1 MLKTSQIFALSTTDV
16 AALTTDQVASLTTT
30 QIMVLSSSQ
39 IAALGSNITSLQS
52 FASPI
57 VLDLN
62 GNGVQTISYSAGV
75 KFDLNAQGQ
84 AIQTGWVSSGDGLL
98 VMDRNHDGII
108 NNGSELFGS
117 STTLANGT
125 KATDGYQAL
134 RELDTDHDGVIDKND
149 AAFNDLSV
157 WVDANSDGVSTAN
170 EIHSLASLNITQI
183 SVQAT
188 AGTGIDA
195 AGNLQ
200 GLMSSFQTAD
210 GATHGTADVWFMA
223 PQKAASVTPSA
234 AEQAT
239 VIDQAIAA
247 LGNTTVTGS
256 EPDVSVTP
264 IAVIQPNSVTVN
276 EPATDLRSRVS
287 SLAQALS
294 TFGAIGQSAGS
305 GLAGEQLQSTG
316 SPGNGTSLVAVASM
330 LDVMQKFDSNGSLL
344 KAPDQLAVA
353 SAKSPLLSGVQ
364 AGVANGILV
373 VGSK

>member
-1 MLKTSQIFALSTTDV
+1 VLTTRQIVALNTTNI
-16 AALTTDQVASLTTT
+16 AALTTDQLAAFTTT
-30 QIMVLSSSQ
+30 QVMSFSSSQ
-39 IAALGSNITSLQS
+39 IGAIGSNITALPSL
-52 FASPI
+52 ASPI

-62 GNGVQTISYSAGV
+62 GDGVQTISYSAGV
-75 KFDLNAQGQ
+75 KFDLRAQGQ

-108 NNGSELFGS
+108 NNGAELFGS
-117 STTLANGT
+117 ATTLANGT

-149 AAFNDLSV
+149 AAFNDLGV
-157 WVDANSDGVSTAN
+157 WIDANSDGVSTPS

-183 SVQAT
+183 SAQAT

-247 LGNTTVTGS
+247 LGNTTVTASG
-256 EPDVSVTP
+256 PGALVTP
-264 IAVIQPNSVTVN
+264 IAAIQPNSVTVN

-294 TFGAIGQSAGS
+294 TFGANGQSAGN
-305 GLAGEQLQSTG
+305 GLAGEQQKPAG
-316 SPGNGTSLVAVASM
+316 SSSNGTTLVASM

-344 KAPDQLAVA
+344 KVPDKLAVA
-353 SAKSPLLSGVQ
+353 GAKSPLLSGVQ
-364 AGVANGILV
+364 DGVANGILAI
-373 VGSK
+373 GSK